1 MALHYRHGCLSSR
14 MNQHIRFVLL
24 QFDERERICDL
35 QVIGTVAGGICGG
48 SGHPAAGGGIR
59 LGHS

>member
-1 MALHYRHGCLSSR
+1 
-14 MNQHIRFVLL
+14 MNKRFRFVLL
-24 QFDERERICDL
+24 QFDERERIRDL

-48 SGHPAAGGGIR
+48 SGHPAAAGGIR